1 MAHFQ
6 EVHIVPDIKE
16 KLCFVVP
23 DLWKL
28 MHAGEG
34 DRHPVHTYK
43 LPDGQVITLGDERFR
58 CTWALFEPPM
68 AIDEKLYDSIRRCDV

>member
-1 MAHFQ
+1 MQ
-6 EVHIVPDIKE
+6 ERDTAN
-16 KLCFVVP
+16 FVTP
-23 DLWKL
+23 L
-28 MHAGEG
+28 ET
-34 DRHPVHTYK
+34 TYK